1 MGEDGSIQFDM
12 TQFGDLEQLKQQI
25 MDMGWSEAMADALLA
40 DAQTFSAELSNGL
53 DQLGISAAF
62 ESWLSGALS
71 INGKTII
78 PKS

>member
-1 MGEDGSIQFDM
+1 
-12 TQFGDLEQLKQQI
+12 
-25 MDMGWSEAMADALLA
+25 MADALLA
-40 DAQTFSAELSNGL
+40 DAQTFSAELSDGL